1 MKPVSPTNWRLKV
14 KSPIIFIGGA
24 LTGVAALVTAALTS
38 NSNKSELKYT
48 ICDKNEVKNM
58 PASMLVGYLNAYTTE
73 VVKIYNDLMLN
84 NILNLQTDCFE
95 ELFHNLSF
103 GKEEGYFSNLKDKTL
118 RSLEKHL
125 RVYMLK
131 SYRNSAAS
139 NFKKFRPA
147 FVRGNE
153 ILRENG
159 MVGYSIDS
167 SVLSERFNIDYDLPV
182 PEWAE
187 RFQQMHSRI
196 EKFLLKS
203 SDVSIDMGRNLLSI
217 ESQAE
222 PTSSSK

>member
-1 MKPVSPTNWRLKV
+1 MT
-14 KSPIIFIGGA
+14 
-24 LTGVAALVTAALTS
+24 
-38 NSNKSELKYT
+38 
-48 ICDKNEVKNM
+48 
-58 PASMLVGYLNAYTTE
+58 ASMLVGYLNAYTTE

-153 ILRENG
+153 ILKESG
-159 MVGYSIDS
+159 MLGYSIDS
-167 SVLSERFNIDYDLPV
+167 SVLSDSFTIDYNLSV

-187 RFQQMHSRI
+187 RFQQMHARL
-196 EKFLLKS
+196 EEFLLKS
-203 SDVSIDMGRNLLSI
+203 SDVSIDMGRSLLDLV
-217 ESQAE
+217 SQAK
-222 PTSSSK
+222 PISSS

>member
-1 MKPVSPTNWRLKV
+1 M

-24 LTGVAALVTAALTS
+24 LTGVAALVTAALSS
-38 NSNKSELKYT
+38 NSNKSEFKYT

-103 GKEEGYFSNLKDKTL
+103 GKEEDYFSNLKDKTL

-139 NFKKFRPA
+139 NFMKFRPV

-153 ILRENG
+153 ILKDKCKLG
-159 MVGYSIDS
+159 CSIDS
-167 SVLSERFNIDYDLPV
+167 SVLSDSFTIDYSLPV

-187 RFQQMHSRI
+187 RFQKMHSRL

-203 SDVSIDMGRNLLSI
+203 SDVSIDMGRDLITL

-222 PTSSSK
+222 PTSSS